1 MTRPLQRYATTA
13 WGDDEVVEEVPAPKK
28 NGFEY
33 SLLTKCIAEFLGD
46 FTFVFVGT
54 HFQIFR
60 ECDSLGTMQAYVTTN
75 VDTKVIDDNILHAA
89 LTHGFAIF
97 LLVAGLGHI
106 RYRLFAL
113 AATR

>member
-1 MTRPLQRYATTA
+1 MTSPLQRYATTA
-13 WGDDEVVEEVPAPKK
+13 WGDDEVIEVVPAPKK
-28 NGFEY
+28 NDFEY

-60 ECDSLGTMQAYVTTN
+60 ECDFLGTMQAFVTTDS
-75 VDTKVIDDNILHAA
+75 VSDNIVHAA